1 MNKLPF
7 CFASSATRCPQQAI
21 MGDLI
26 EIPGFT
32 ERAAVNMETWKRGR
46 GCLAR
51 SACGNLLALR
61 LLSLLASGS
70 ITC

>member
-7 CFASSATRCPQQAI
+7 CFASSATSFRQQAI
-21 MGDLI
+21 FGDLI
-26 EIPGFT
+26 EIRGFNDS
-32 ERAAVNMETWKRGR
+32 AAVNIETRKRGR
-46 GCLAR
+46 GWLAR